1 MARFSAIITLS
12 LLALTAYAQPGPDV
26 RVLSEDARSIV
37 IEFVPV
43 FSTGTVVADD
53 GKDYVRFGFQ
63 NSLIQPGEQGSPILL
78 YRAVLIHLPA
88 RQFTLQIVAADYSDR
103 SGVRAATHPTFK
115 TEKEFG
121 LLPVYTAPK
130 NKFMSS
136 EFAPSEIAELDD
148 VGESRGLI
156 LGTLKLYPLQV
167 SVGRSIARVYGRI
180 VVRIEFA
187 GGATG
192 LPGSIFLKNE
202 FPSSLLA
209 ATARQARRAVSDS
222 PLAQGEWY
230 KMEVK
235 ESGIYRLHQEFFTK
249 ASIPLGSVGNIRSIR
264 IFGNG
269 GEELPEKLS
278 DPRPNGLEE
287 VPRLVVDK
295 NANGVFDPDDFVLFY
310 GKSTRGWK
318 YNPTEKT
325 YHHYINHYTETSI
338 YFFTFGGTGQGKD
351 MSPLPS
357 VNTPNAFRPPDF
369 QGRAFVENELE
380 NLANSGREWIGESFD
395 ITKNVNVF
403 TTSMPGVVSSKP
415 MTYRFVFLSRSE
427 TIDTF
432 RVQENNQYFGDAIK
446 MEVTNLGPLAY
457 QELAYRTPVKVFNR
471 TGDIP
476 NDRSVLRITFG
487 TRNSAAKGWL
497 DWYEILFRQRFEA
510 SDDFLLFTSP
520 DTTATIEYSLSKLSS
535 RDVFVFDVTAHGSV
549 KQVTN
554 VTFDPAD
561 ASLCRFQVA
570 QSADSVREFA
580 VVGPKGFKTPANAKR
595 ITNSNLH
602 GISAGA
608 RYIIISPPDF
618 LAEADRLKAHREQ
631 RDQLKTLVINS
642 EHIFNEFSSGMPD
655 PMAIRDFLK
664 YAKTNWITAPQYVL
678 LFGAGNFDYK
688 NIKSTAR
695 NWILPYETVESLDQ
709 IETLASDDYFVM
721 LEPGVKRISLAIGRL
736 PVRSTKE
743 AKDVIDKIIAY
754 ETTAPFDSWRNRIT
768 FAADDGLTST
778 SDDLSVHTS
787 QSEELAQLN
796 TPASFRKDKIYIVQ
810 YPTVSGSTG
819 RRKPTANQAIVDA
832 INSGTLILNYTGHG
846 NTEQWAHEKIFAKD
860 EDFPRLKNAGRPFLL
875 VAATCDY
882 ARYDYP
888 LDVSAGEQ
896 LVVMPQGGSI
906 ATITA
911 SRLVY
916 SADNAL
922 LNRTL
927 YSYMFQRDAGDLPV
941 RLGDA
946 MWQTKQ
952 LLYSTNDLKHHL
964 LGDPTMRLAMPRAV
978 ARVDSINGQS
988 AVRLITVGALGNVTV
1003 KGSLEQ
1009 PNRLPIS
1016 SFNGRALIEAFDS
1029 KKRVIVPE
1037 WSNYMFELTGS
1048 LIYRGEISVRDGQ
1061 FEGTFPIPKDV
1072 SYDDNRSRI
1081 SLYAWS
1087 DSLDASGSSESISI
1101 AGTAFAPVDST
1112 GPQITIRFEDAFFRP
1127 GDVLAP
1133 NPTMIVDLADPSGI
1147 NTSTAGVGH
1156 RLEATLDNSNR
1167 PIDLT
1172 DFYRGN
1178 LDTYQSGQV
1187 RYRLT
1192 DLAEGRHTISVKAW
1206 DIHNNSSVAET
1217 FFEVREGSQVSIY
1230 NVFNFPNPFGRATT
1244 FTFQRN
1250 SSDPIDVEIKVYTV
1264 AGRLIQTLEA
1274 PSVVDR
1280 FVQIPWDGRDRDGS
1294 ELANGVYLYKVIA
1307 KSLDRSSAS
1316 EALSKLTILR

>member
-1 MARFSAIITLS
+1 MTRFSLLIVLP
-12 LLALTAYAQPGPDV
+12 LLAFTAYAQPGPDV
-26 RVLSEDARSIV
+26 RVVDEDARSIV
-37 IEFVPV
+37 IEFIPT
-43 FSTGTVVADD
+43 FSTATVIAND
-53 GKDYVRFGFQ
+53 GKDYVRFSFQ
-63 NSLIQPGEQGSPILL
+63 HSLIQPGEQSSPIIP
-78 YRAVLIHLPA
+78 YRAMLIHLPT
-88 RQFTLQIVAADYSDR
+88 RQFTLQVVAADYSDR
-103 SGVRAATHPTFK
+103 SGVRSVTHPMFK
-115 TEKEFG
+115 AEKDFG
-121 LLPVYTAPK
+121 LLPVYTPPK
-130 NKFMSS
+130 SRFLTS
-136 EFAPSEIAELDD
+136 EFVPSEIAELEN
-148 VGESRGLI
+148 VGESMGLI
-156 LGTLKLYPLQV
+156 VGTLKLYPVQV
-167 SVGRSIARVYGRI
+167 SVGRSVARVYSRI
-180 VVRIEFA
+180 VVRIEF
-187 GGATG
+187 GAVEIG
-192 LPGSIFLKNE
+192 LPGSIFLKSE
-202 FPSSLLA
+202 FPSTSL
-209 ATARQARRAVSDS
+209 ARTARRAQRVVSDS

-235 ESGIYRLHQEFFTK
+235 ESGIYKLDQEFFTK
-249 ASIPLGSVGNIRSIR
+249 ASIPLSSVSNIRSIR

-278 DPRPNGLEE
+278 DPRPSGLEE

-295 NANGVFDPDDFVLFY
+295 NGNGVFDADDFVLFY

-318 YNPTEKT
+318 YYPTLNT
-325 YHHYINHYTETSI
+325 YRHYINHYTETSI

-357 VNTPNAFRPPDF
+357 ANASSVYRPPDF
-369 QGRAFVENELE
+369 QGKAFVENELE

-432 RVQENNQYFGDAIK
+432 RVQENNQFFGDPVYMDI
-446 MEVTNLGPLAY
+446 TNLAPLAY
-457 QELAYRTPVKVFNR
+457 DDLAYRTPVYTFER
-471 TGDIP
+471 TGEIP
-476 NDRSVLRITFG
+476 SDRSVLRITFG
-487 TRNSAAKGWL
+487 TRNSVAKGWL
-497 DWYEILFRQRFEA
+497 DWFEILFRQRFEA

-520 DTTATIEYSLSKLSS
+520 DTAAIVEYSLSKLSS
-535 RDVFVFDVTAHGSV
+535 RDVFVFDVTAHNAV

-554 VTFDPAD
+554 VAFDPAD
-561 ASLCRFQVA
+561 ASICRFQVA
-570 QSADSVREFA
+570 QSADSVRVFA
-580 VVGPKGFKTPANAKR
+580 VVGPKGYKTPTNAKR
-595 ITNSNLH
+595 IANSNLH
-602 GISAGA
+602 GFSAGVEF
-608 RYIIISPPDF
+608 IIISHPDF
-618 LAEADRLKAHREQ
+618 VEEANRLKAHREHH
-631 RDQLKTLVINS
+631 DQMKTLVVNS
-642 EHIFNEFSSGMPD
+642 EQIFNEFSSGMPD

-664 YAKTNWITAPQYVL
+664 YAKTNWTLALRYVL
-678 LFGAGNFDYK
+678 LLGAGNFDYK
-688 NIKSTAR
+688 NIRSTAK

-721 LEPGVKRISLAIGRL
+721 LEPDIKRISLAIGRL

-778 SDDLSVHTS
+778 SDDGSVHTS
-787 QSEELAQLN
+787 QSEDLAQLN

-810 YPTVSGSTG
+810 YPTVSGATG

-860 EDFPRLKNAGRPFLL
+860 EDFPRIKNAGKPFLL

-888 LDVSAGEQ
+888 LDVSSGEE
-896 LVVMPQGGSI
+896 LVVMPEGGSI

-927 YSYMFQRDAGDLPV
+927 YGYLFLRDAEGLPV

-978 ARVDSINGQS
+978 ASVDSINGQN
-988 AVRLITVGALGNVTV
+988 AVRLITVGALGTVTI
-1003 KGSLEQ
+1003 KGVVLQ
-1009 PNRLPIS
+1009 PNGLPLS
-1016 SFNGRALIEAFDS
+1016 SFSGRALVEAFDS

-1037 WSNYMFELTGS
+1037 WNNYMFEMLGS
-1048 LIYRGEISVRDGQ
+1048 LIYRGEISVREAQ
-1061 FEGTFPIPKDV
+1061 FEGAFPIPKDV

-1081 SLYAWS
+1081 ALYAWS

-1101 AGTAFAPVDST
+1101 AGTALAPVDT
-1112 GPQITIRFEDAFFRP
+1112 AGPQITIRFEDAIFRP
-1127 GDVLAP
+1127 GDILAP

-1187 RYRLT
+1187 RYQLSDLT
-1192 DLAEGRHTISVKAW
+1192 EGRHTVSVKAW

-1217 FFEVREGSQVSIY
+1217 FFEVRDGSELSIY

-1250 SSDPIDVEIKVYTV
+1250 STDPIDVEVKIYTV

-1274 PSVVDR
+1274 FSVVDR

-1316 EALSKLTILR
+1316 EVLGKLSVLR